1 MANTHKFVVKN
12 GLQAQNISFRDS
24 FLGNHTIT
32 ASIDASDTLSFEGDA
47 GQLFSIVDS
56 MGGTIFS
63 VNDISGIP
71 SIEVD
76 DDGEIRLAEFGGEV
90 LIGTS
95 TDAGSYLLQVAG
107 NVYSSGT
114 YTGNGSSLTNL
125 NASNLSSG
133 TVPDARIASSSVT
146 QHQGSL
152 SITESQV
159 SDLGSYITASSTD
172 TLTNKS
178 ISAGQINSGTFAD
191 ARIAA
196 SNVTQHQASLSV
208 TESQISDLGSY
219 ITASSTDTLT
229 NKSISAGQVNS
240 GTLADARIPSLAASK
255 ITSGTFDAAR
265 IPSLNA
271 SKINA
276 GTFDSAR
283 LPSLATGDITDGTFA
298 DARIPNLAASKIT
311 SGTFADARIPSLAAS
326 KITSGTFADA
336 RIPSLAA
343 SKITSGIFDSDRI
356 PPGAFE
362 TGGGGGASVTVSSS
376 APSSPSEGDLWFDNE
391 NATLLI
397 YYDDGNGAAQWVSS
411 VAGPSDFG
419 IDSAEAIAIFDS
431 AYIQLRAG
439 SPTTIQPAATSS
451 TDTEVFPLFVEA
463 SNTNEQ
469 SVKVDGGLKYNANTN
484 ALTAGSFITSAT
496 GVVTL
501 DDGHIDIQSDT
512 SVSAYIDLYCEAG
525 THYARL
531 TAPAH
536 SAFSGNIT
544 STLPATTTT
553 LAGLAVEQ
561 TFTADQTFHG
571 DVTFGNATTDFV
583 TFTAGVTPGVRIAD
597 PLNGNSNNSLV
608 IAAATGKT
616 GDLINATVN
625 SVEKFVVDA
634 SGNVT
639 SAGDITAA
647 NFVSSSDRRLKKD
660 IRTISSPLFKVQNL
674 RGVSYIKNDKEEV
687 GVIAQ
692 EVETVMPEVVNTG
705 KDGYK
710 SVAYG
715 NMVGLL
721 IEAIK
726 EQQGQ
731 IEILKEEINSLKGV

>member
-1 MANTHKFVVKN
+1 MANDKKFVVKN
-12 GLQAQNISFRDS
+12 GLQTQNISFVDS
-24 FLGNHTIT
+24 DKTNTIFARMLSNDALAFSGN
-32 ASIDASDTLSFEGDA
+32 A

-76 DDGEIRLAEFGGEV
+76 DDGEIRLAEFSGHV
-90 LIGTS
+90 LIGT
-95 TDAGSYLLQVAG
+95 D
-107 NVYSSGT
+107 
-114 YTGNGSSLTNL
+114 SSLDTSKHIVQIAGGLNADSATIDGTVTATSFSGSGASLTSL
-125 NASNLSSG
+125 NASNLGSG
-133 TVPDARIASSSVT
+133 TVPSARL
-146 QHQGSL
+146 SL
-152 SITESQV
+152 SASDIPNLATSKIT
-159 SDLGSYITASSTD
+159 
-172 TLTNKS
+172 
-178 ISAGQINSGTFAD
+178 SGTFAD

-240 GTLADARIPSLAASK
+240 GTLGDARIPN
-255 ITSGTFDAAR
+255 
-265 IPSLNA
+265 LNA

-283 LPSLATGDITDGTFA
+283 LPSLATGDITNGTFA

-311 SGTFADARIPSLAAS
+311 SGTFADARIPNLAAS
-326 KITSGTFADA
+326 KITSGTFDAA
-336 RIPSLAA
+336 RIPSLAT
-343 SKITSGIFDSDRI
+343 SKITSGVFDSARI
-356 PPGAFE
+356 PPGAF
-362 TGGGGGASVTVSSS
+362 TTGGGGGGASVSVSST
-376 APSSPSEGDLWFDNE
+376 APSSPSEGDLWFDDE

-419 IDSAEAIAIFDS
+419 LDSAEALAIFDS
-431 AYIQLRAG
+431 AYIQARAG

-463 SNTNEQ
+463 SNTTEQ

-496 GVVTL
+496 GAITL
-501 DDGHIDIQSDT
+501 DDGHIDIQSNG
-512 SVSAYIDLYCEAG
+512 SISAYIDLYCEAG
-525 THYARL
+525 THFARL
-531 TAPAH
+531 YAPAH
-536 SAFSGNIT
+536 ADFSGNIT
-544 STLPATTTT
+544 ATLPATTTT
-553 LAGLAVEQ
+553 LAGLAVAQ
-561 TFTADQTFHG
+561 TFTANQTFHG
-571 DVTFGNATTDFV
+571 DVQFGNATTDFV

-597 PLNGNSNNSLV
+597 PGNGNSSNSLV

-639 SAGDITAA
+639 SAGDTTAA
-647 NFVSSSDRRLKKD
+647 NFISSSDRRLKKD

-692 EVETVMPEVVNTG
+692 EVETVMPEVVHTG
-705 KDGYK
+705 EDGYK

-721 IEAIK
+721 IEAMK

-731 IEILKEEINSLKGV
+731 IEILKEEINRLKGA